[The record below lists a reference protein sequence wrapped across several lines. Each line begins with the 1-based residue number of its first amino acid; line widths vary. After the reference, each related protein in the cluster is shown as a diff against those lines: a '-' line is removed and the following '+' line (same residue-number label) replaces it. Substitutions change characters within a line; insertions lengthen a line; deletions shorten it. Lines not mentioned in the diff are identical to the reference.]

1 MRLAGEQAA
10 PSPVGGH
17 VNYDERNRRVVVFFL
32 HDYSKRLVGRP

>member
-17 VNYDERNRRVVVFFL
+17 VNYDEQSRRAVVFL
-32 HDYSKRLVGRP
+32 RDSKLLVGRP